1 MAKTRAFKSM
11 KDELVKKSREAML
24 AAVQIYNNPAI
35 TFKAESYITLCIISW
50 TYLMHAFYRSKN
62 IDYRFYTMTGT
73 RKKYDK
79 TKHGAYKSWDLET
92 CLNKKEC
99 PLDVATKANLK
110 FLIGLRHEIEH
121 QMTTRIDE
129 IVSAK
134 THAAAINFNYY
145 IKELFGNKYGIDDDL
160 ALCIQFSKIEPSNK
174 VKELNKMKGLSEN
187 IRNYILEFE
196 NTLNEELLK
205 DTRYSY
211 RVMYVQLNA
220 NRVGQADAVVEFV
233 KLTPEQEKILTDQI
247 LVKETEKKKYL
258 PGQIV
263 AKMQEEGYKTFK
275 MHQHTVCWKELSSDK
290 HTLTQYG
297 TTVADGTWY
306 WYENWISYVR
316 SYCENNFEKN

>member
-1 MAKTRAFKSM
+1 MTKVRAFKSM
-11 KDELVKKSREAML
+11 KDELIKKSREAML

-62 IDYRFYTMTGT
+62 IDYKFYKMTGT

-79 TKHGAYKSWDLET
+79 TKYGAYKSWDLET

-99 PLDVATKANLK
+99 PLDSATKVNLK

-121 QMTTRIDE
+121 QMTTKIDE

-145 IKELFGNKYGIDDDL
+145 IKNLFGNKYGIDDDL

-174 VKELNKMKGLSEN
+174 IKELNKMKGLSDN

-220 NRVGQADAVVEFV
+220 NRVGQADAVIEFI
-233 KLTPEQEKILTDQI
+233 KLTPEQEKLLTDQI

-258 PGQIV
+258 PGQV
-263 AKMQEEGYKTFK
+263 VKKMQEEGYKTFK
-275 MHQHTVCWKELSSDK
+275 MHQHTMCWKELASDK
-290 HTLTQYG
+290 NTLTQYG
-297 TTVADGTWY
+297 TLVAGAWY
-306 WYENWISYVR
+306 WYDSWITYVR
-316 SYCENNFEKN
+316 SYCEKIYHK